1 MCTLHFRERHT
12 RGAFVPRSRPPRTRG
27 LDVPA
32 LPSFERNLF
41 LIPQS
46 SSLISIFNVASK
58 LLDDVR
64 METRLLLYRTAFP
77 RVYEEQWARANR
89 ELSFNG
95 TRNVRSVFLSRNLLS
110 FHPTELVFPVNTLI
124 KTLSINLYT
133 YKHRFRTKPGT
144 KANSRF
150 ELATLST

>member
-1 MCTLHFRERHT
+1 M
-12 RGAFVPRSRPPRTRG
+12 PRSRPPRTRG
-27 LDVPA
+27 LDVPT

-77 RVYEEQWARANR
+77 RVYEEQ
-89 ELSFNG
+89 
-95 TRNVRSVFLSRNLLS
+95 
-110 FHPTELVFPVNTLI
+110 
-124 KTLSINLYT
+124 
-133 YKHRFRTKPGT
+133 
-144 KANSRF
+144 
-150 ELATLST
+150 